1 VNNPFTEA
9 GVLDQFVGGIAHG
22 SIHVRGRVA
31 NPQTWRGIVEKIEH
45 QDGELQITM
54 SKDGRP
60 DPRYQVTR
68 IARYEWLN
76 GSTLVIDAP
85 GSIPTTKRIV
95 LTAPV
100 V

>member
-1 VNNPFTEA
+1 MNNPFTEA
-9 GVLDQFVGGIAHG
+9 GVLEQFLGGIAHG
-22 SIHVRGRVA
+22 SIHVRERVI
-31 NPQTWRGIVEKIEH
+31 NPQTWRGIVERIEH

-54 SKDGRP
+54 SKDGEP
-60 DPRYQVTR
+60 DRRYQVTH
-68 IARYEWLN
+68 AAKHEWLN

-85 GSIPTTKRIV
+85 GAVPTTKRIV